1 MAQVIPF
8 AEVVRARRR
17 AREQREIAACLEI
30 IEANL
35 RLALH
40 LFHYGPD
47 EDRQV
52 RARQVRRL
60 AELLEYVV
68 HGVGEPVIP

>member
-1 MAQVIPF
+1 MAQIIPF

-30 IEANL
+30 IELNL
-35 RLALH
+35 RLTVR
-40 LFHYGPD
+40 LFHHGSD
-47 EDRQV
+47 EDRPV
-52 RARQVRRL
+52 RARQVHQL

-68 HGVGEPVIP
+68 HGAGEQ